1 MDLSILKRAP
11 GVAVGAAVAPWA
23 ALGSAVRRARVL
35 HPRGMVVWGTV
46 TPIARPDE
54 WNVLGARLRGSV
66 LIRFSGAWWKE
77 RQWLDVLGCALRFTH
92 ANAPSIEPLD
102 DDQDLLLATVRVPGT
117 TLLAPIT
124 THVDDYLRNTYFG
137 VSPFTAPGVPK
148 LKLRLRVATPIPAGA
163 ETRAESLALAI
174 AVSRKPV
181 RLLLEARRA
190 LPLAVY
196 VPIAE
201 IELQEAVDIDQAALS
216 FDPYRTGRGLSPSG
230 FVHAMRIPIYAASR
244 RARHLIGA

>member
-1 MDLSILKRAP
+1 M
-11 GVAVGAAVAPWA
+11 
-23 ALGSAVRRARVL
+23 
-35 HPRGMVVWGTV
+35 MVWGAV

-54 WNVLGARLRGSV
+54 WGALGARFRGSV

-92 ANAPSIEPLD
+92 ATTPSAEPLEG
-102 DDQDLLLATVRVPGT
+102 DQDLLLATVRVPGT
-117 TLLAPIT
+117 TLLAPLT
-124 THVDDYLRNTYFG
+124 THVDDYLRNAYFG

-148 LKLRLRVATPIPAGA
+148 LKLRLRVATPIPEGA

-174 AVSRKPV
+174 AVATKPV

-190 LPLAVY
+190 LPLASY

-201 IELQEAVDIDQAALS
+201 IELQERVDVDQAALS
-216 FDPYRTGRGLSPSG
+216 FDPYRTGRGLVPAG

-244 RARHLIGA
+244 GARHAFGA